1 MTEVLM
7 IGILITVVKMTSLA
21 TVVPQPGLFAFGAL
35 TLLLAIVVSFDP
47 KALWNLGDD
56 LTRQALPG
64 MRYKAFAPGEK
75 VVPCHACG
83 LVAPPLGKG
92 RHLAC
97 VRCGST
103 LHVRKPDS
111 ISRTW
116 ALLIAAMILYIP
128 ANLLPVMVTYAVW
141 RAERHHHERRG
152 AVLDQRLEG
161 PGHHHFHRQR
171 GRAHAEAGRAGVAGL
186 DGAAAFALAAA
197 PAHRFVPHGRIH
209 RPLVHARHLCRHPDG
224 GAGALQVAGGDHGRS
239 RRWPSAPWWC

>member
-1 MTEVLM
+1 MSREWGMTEVLM
-7 IGILITVVKMTSLA
+7 IGIVVRSASLA

-75 VVPCHACG
+75 VVPYHACG

-92 RHLAC
+92 KHLAC

-103 LHVRKPDS
+103 LHVRKPNS

-128 ANLLPVMVTYAVW
+128 ANLLPVMVTYTLFGAQNG
-141 RAERHHHERRG
+141 HHHEWRG

-171 GRAHAEAGRAGVAGL
+171 RRADAQAGRAGAAGIH
-186 DGAAAFALAAA
+186 GAAAFTLAAA
-197 PAHRFVPHGRIH
+197 PAHRLVPHGRISS
-209 RPLVHARHLCRHPDG
+209 A
-224 GAGALQVAGGDHGRS
+224 AGPCSISLLS
-239 RRWPSAPWWC
+239 P